1 MHFNH
6 YSLLELKR
14 IYSVDIVR
22 RVAVFRNLQLLNL
35 EQSLQNSES
44 HYTLIPLHGCMHPV
58 NLLMSSF
65 LT

>member
-6 YSLLELKR
+6 YSLLELKH

-22 RVAVFRNLQLLNL
+22 RVSVFNL

-58 NLLMSSF
+58 NLLMSYF
-65 LT
+65 

>member
-6 YSLLELKR
+6 YSLLELKH

-22 RVAVFRNLQLLNL
+22 RVSVFRNLQLLNL
-35 EQSLQNSES
+35 EQSLQNSE
-44 HYTLIPLHGCMHPV
+44 IPLHGCMHPV

-65 LT
+65 

>member
-6 YSLLELKR
+6 YSLLELKH

-22 RVAVFRNLQLLNL
+22 RVSVFRNLQLLNL

-44 HYTLIPLHGCMHPV
+44 HYTLIPLHASC
-58 NLLMSSF
+58 
-65 LT
+65 